1 MVKFGNIDDIIRA
14 TEDEVHK
21 LYCILCDIAWD
32 IEILRFKKRAPPA
45 YCVKE
50 FPPILYTLYELEE
63 MSKAEQNKMSEA
75 KERLSR
81 LQFEREFIKLKKRMK
96 QKK

>member
-1 MVKFGNIDDIIRA
+1 MIRFGNIDDIIRA

-32 IEILRFKKRAPPA
+32 LEILRFKKRAPSV

-50 FPPILYTLYELEE
+50 FPPILYTLEELEE
-63 MSKAEQNKMSEA
+63 KANTERQEMVWA
-75 KERLSR
+75 KKRLSR
-81 LQFEREFIKLKKRMK
+81 LQFEREFIKLKKRME